1 MLLAHMTFNRQR
13 FHRVGMA
20 RLQNH
25 INYAIDLI
33 FFNHLAEHL
42 QALIV
47 RRNTGVEFYSK
58 AIGAYRM
65 QAHNEIITIVDKSEY
80 QKLMAFVDK
89 VDPNAF
95 VTVYKVSEMQY
106 MSKTLPERIFEN

>member
-1 MLLAHMTFNRQR
+1 
-13 FHRVGMA
+13 
-20 RLQNH
+20 
-25 INYAIDLI
+25 
-33 FFNHLAEHL
+33 
-42 QALIV
+42 
-47 RRNTGVEFYSK
+47 
-58 AIGAYRM
+58 M

>member
-1 MLLAHMTFNRQR
+1 
-13 FHRVGMA
+13 MA

-47 RRNTGVEFYSK
+47 R
-58 AIGAYRM
+58 
-65 QAHNEIITIVDKSEY
+65 
-80 QKLMAFVDK
+80 
-89 VDPNAF
+89 
-95 VTVYKVSEMQY
+95 
-106 MSKTLPERIFEN
+106 